1 MFVLVPALYDFLLSD
16 VEASAGTVSKEK
28 AEQLFRLFE
37 HHPLFS
43 WHNSHNG
50 CEGRADAVCVLLDHW
65 GIPNSKAWVFGG
77 AFLRNHIGGLK
88 QNWNY
93 HVAPV
98 LAVEE
103 NGQRN
108 YYVLDPSTTTSLTP
122 VEEWAA
128 AITLFP
134 HSYYCIRQAHWYVF
148 PSKKIRSQP
157 WHTRNR
163 QNRKWMI
170 QCLASVNS
178 LTAIGKAAL
187 CFNKGRLHNKALA
200 FEQLKRMKP
209 GGI

>member
-1 MFVLVPALYDFLLSD
+1 MFVLVPALYDYLLSD
-16 VEASAGTVSKEK
+16 VDTPAGTVSKEQ
-28 AEQLFRLFE
+28 AEQLFRFFE
-37 HHPLFS
+37 QHPLFG

-65 GIPNSKAWVFGG
+65 GIPNHKAWVFGG

-93 HVAPV
+93 HVAAA
-98 LAVEE
+98 LAVQEE
-103 NGQRN
+103 GQLV
-108 YYVLDPSTTTSLTP
+108 YYVLDPSTTGSITP
-122 VEEWAA
+122 VHEWAVSV
-128 AITLFP
+128 TSFP

-148 PSKKIRSQP
+148 PANKIGPSD
-157 WHTRNR
+157 WYTRNR

-170 QCLASVNS
+170 QCLANVNS
-178 LTAIGKAAL
+178 ITATGRAAL
-187 CFNKGRLHNKALA
+187 CFNKVRLQNKALA

>member
-1 MFVLVPALYDFLLSD
+1 MMVLVPTLHDFLLSD
-16 VEASAGTVSKEK
+16 ADVPVNALSKGQ
-28 AEQLFRLFE
+28 AEQLFRFFE
-37 HHPLFS
+37 QHPLFG

-65 GIPNSKAWVFGG
+65 GIPNHKAWVFGG

-93 HVAPV
+93 HVAAV
-98 LAVEE
+98 LPVEE
-103 NGQRN
+103 NGRRN
-108 YYVLDPSTTTSLTP
+108 YYVLDPSATTSLTP
-122 VEEWAA
+122 VEEWAG

-148 PSKKIRSQP
+148 PATKIRSLP

-170 QCLASVNS
+170 QCLANVNS
-178 LTAIGKAAL
+178 ITATGRAAL
-187 CFNKGRLHNKALA
+187 CFNKVRLKNKALA